1 MENGWRRGY
10 SAGRSDG
17 MAIGAAAGVGAAL
30 LTLAAVKVA
39 EWLKT
44 LRQGKLPPPKS

>member
-1 MENGWRRGY
+1 MDDGWRRGY
-10 SAGRSDG
+10 GAGRNDG
-17 MAIGAAAGVGAAL
+17 IAIGAAAGVGAAL

-44 LRQGKLPPPKS
+44 PRKERLPPPKE